1 MSSLTKISL
10 LALAGLFVAWGY
22 TATKRT
28 RRRQDQLLNLIMI
41 ERARRNQE
49 MAPIVTEGEWYT
61 YIFYDDAREA
71 VKANEIKDA
80 LTRYTGK
87 EDRVVVLNANQMKQS
102 AKVPRWTVE
111 SLFPDLHQKT
121 VFPAGYVVKLSPQ
134 GVQENVHQF
143 TGEVLTDN
151 EKMLELLKSI
161 DQLVAEGF

>member
-1 MSSLTKISL
+1 
-10 LALAGLFVAWGY
+10 
-22 TATKRT
+22 
-28 RRRQDQLLNLIMI
+28 MI

-49 MAPIVTEGEWYT
+49 LAPMVTEGEWYT

-87 EDRVVVLNANQMKQS
+87 EDRVVALNANQIKQS

-121 VFPAGYVVKLSPQ
+121 VFPAGYVVKLSPE
-134 GVQENVHQF
+134 GIQENVYGF
-143 TGEVLTDN
+143 GGEVLLDEN
-151 EKMLELLKSI
+151 EMLKLLNTVDEL
-161 DQLVAEGF
+161 AAAGF